1 MNDLKS
7 RKIGALWIKEAKKD
21 GRKFLAGQIYPIG
34 NNGKVYKILI
44 LKNSVKNKET
54 QPDWEIFLDKSN
66 DIDLT
71 VQINKPKT
79 EIPLGNKEELES
91 ESQLPDEVISQNEQA
106 EEIEAQET
114 EKPSGPPF

>member
-21 GRKFLAGQIYPIG
+21 GRKFLAGELYPMG
-34 NNGKVYKILI
+34 REGKKYKILI

-71 VQINKPKT
+71 VTIKP
-79 EIPLGNKEELES
+79 ENQIPLEKKEGFEE
-91 ESQLPDEVISQNEQA
+91 EPQLPDEVINEETI
-106 EEIEAQET
+106 EEIPSEDV
-114 EKPSGPPF
+114 EKPTGPPF